1 MALPSS
7 LFTARFHLSD
17 ISPDLP
23 KNTDVKGRT
32 TGNPDTLDEED
43 GVSLAVV
50 LLPQQTEDY

>member
-17 ISPDLP
+17 ISSDLA
-23 KNTDVKGRT
+23 KNTDVKGRK
-32 TGNPDTLDEED
+32 TGNTDTLDEED

-50 LLPQQTEDY
+50 LLRQQTEDY